1 MTVEEVLKG
10 FTPIT
15 LDEMKEIRL
24 MNRTD
29 TKFVTSRAKLVEL
42 LQMAAPEYY
51 AQEIDGRRIGDYY
64 TVYFDTPNYDM
75 FRVHQCGH
83 ANRQKLR
90 IRCYVESKQSFL
102 EVKTKNNHKRTKKKR
117 MNMPGFDP
125 TDPRYDIQ
133 FGGAESELAECDTFL
148 QQYLHYDAT
157 TLTERIENRFHR
169 ITLVNFGKTE
179 RLTIDMDLQFNNLV
193 TGQSMKL
200 DNVVIIELKRDGL
213 VPSPILA
220 MLKKLRIKK
229 SGFSKYCIGTA
240 FTYPQLPQ
248 NRFKLRLRKIM
259 KIQNGLASTDNAGV
273 DGE

>member
-10 FTPIT
+10 FNPIT

-29 TKFVTSRAKLVEL
+29 TKFVTSRTKLIEL

-117 MNMPGFDP
+117 MNMPGCDP

-133 FGGAESELAECDTFL
+133 FGGAESELAECDQFL
-148 QQYLHYDAT
+148 QQHLRYDAT

-220 MLKKLRIKK
+220 MLKK
-229 SGFSKYCIGTA
+229 YCIGTA

-248 NRFKLRLRKIM
+248 NRFKERLRKIM